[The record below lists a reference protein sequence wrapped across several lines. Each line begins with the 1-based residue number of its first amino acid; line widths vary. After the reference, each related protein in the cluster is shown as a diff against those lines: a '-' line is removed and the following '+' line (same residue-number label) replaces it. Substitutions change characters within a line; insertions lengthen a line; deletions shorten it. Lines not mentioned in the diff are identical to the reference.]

1 VVYVLSKNKNPL
13 MPCSEKRARLLL
25 ARGRARV
32 HRMFPFAIRLVDR
45 QDGVRQDIAFK
56 IDPGSKKTGIALVRQ
71 SATTADVV
79 NLIELEH
86 RGASISEALAQRAR
100 YRRRRRSSNL
110 RYRAPR
116 FNNRTRPKGSLAPSL
131 QHRVDGVMSW
141 VNRLRNLAPITE
153 IAQELVRFDMQLM
166 QNAEISG
173 IEYQQGTLAG
183 YEVREYV
190 FEKLGRE
197 CVYCDT
203 KVGPFN
209 LDHLKAQARGG
220 SDRVS
225 NLAPSCISCNE
236 KKGARDIR
244 EFLSHDTERAE
255 QIRKRAKAPLK
266 DAAAVN
272 ATRWAMFRAL
282 SETGISVSVGT
293 GGRTKLNRFRYGIPK
308 THALDAV
315 CVGIMN
321 DISMVSGT
329 DRPTLAIKGM
339 GRGSYQR
346 TRVTASGFPRGYAMR
361 QKRVRGFATGDM
373 VRAQV
378 PSGLKAG
385 LHVGRVAIRKT
396 GSFNIQTSNGVIQ
409 GVSWKHCRITQRSDG
424 YRYMQEARLLP
435 GLKSEVSAA

>member
-1 VVYVLSKNKNPL
+1 

-25 ARGRARV
+25 ARGRALV
-32 HRMFPFAIRLVDR
+32 HRMFPFVIRLTDR
-45 QDGVRQDIAFK
+45 TDGVRQDIALK

-71 SATTADVV
+71 SATSAAVL

-86 RGASISEALAQRAR
+86 RGASISEALMQRAG

-116 FNNRTRPKGSLAPSL
+116 FNNRTRSKGWLAPSL

-141 VNRLRNLAPITE
+141 VNRLRHLAPITE
-153 IAQELVRFDMQLM
+153 VAQELVRFDTQLM

-173 IEYQQGTLAG
+173 VEYQQGTLAG

-190 FEKLGRE
+190 FEKLGRQ

-209 LDHLKAQARGG
+209 LDHLKARADGG

-225 NLAPSCISCNE
+225 NLAPACIPCNE
-236 KKGARDIR
+236 RKGSRDIR
-244 EFLSHDTERAE
+244 AFLSTDPERAE
-255 QIRKRAKAPLK
+255 RILRRAKAPLK

-272 ATRWAMFRAL
+272 ATRWALFRAL
-282 SETGISVSVGT
+282 SETGIPVSVGT
-293 GGRTKLNRFRYGIPK
+293 GGRTKFNRKRYGIPK

-315 CVGIMN
+315 CVGIMD
-321 DISMVSGT
+321 DILAVSGT
-329 DRPTLAIKGM
+329 NRPTLGIKGM

-346 TRVTASGFPRGYAMR
+346 TRVTASGFPRGYLMR
-361 QKRVRGFATGDM
+361 QKRVHGFATGDM
-373 VRAQV
+373 VRALV
-378 PSGLKAG
+378 PSGVKRG

-396 GSFNIQTSNGVIQ
+396 GSFNIQTSKGVVQ

-424 YRYMQEARLLP
+424 YRYTQEALLLP
-435 GLKSEVSAA
+435 GLKAEVSAA